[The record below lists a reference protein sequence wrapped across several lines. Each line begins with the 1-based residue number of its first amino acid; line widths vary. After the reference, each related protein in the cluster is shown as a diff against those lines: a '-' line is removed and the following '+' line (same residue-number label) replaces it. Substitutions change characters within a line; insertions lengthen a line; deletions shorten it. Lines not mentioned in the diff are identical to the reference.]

1 MMGIKEREFR
11 PLPDNLSL
19 EELVPKDNFYRR
31 LEGRI
36 DLSFVRELVV
46 DCYAA
51 VGRTSIDPVVF
62 FRLQLVMFF
71 EDIRSERQLMEI
83 ASDRLSIRWYLGYDL
98 HEPLPD
104 HSSLSRIRERYGLEI
119 FRGFFEKIV
128 EMCFEAGLVR
138 GEELFF
144 DSTKV
149 KANADIDSLASRFLV
164 ETHLS
169 GLFEGSS
176 ISEGSEVEPLASTDR
191 DTLPTSEDEA
201 LIAANTGK
209 SDWIS
214 RVGRQNRSFSS
225 GPRKRTSD
233 LRVSRTDPDATPMLR
248 GEGEAKL
255 GYQTHYVVDGGK
267 ARIILAALVTPYEV
281 SENRPMLDLLW
292 RSCFRWRLRPHHV
305 TGDGKY
311 GTAENVA
318 AVEQANIRAFVGL
331 HCSGSRP
338 NIFGREDFTYDPKED
353 VYVCPA
359 GEFLRPLGK
368 KKGEEEECEEKVT
381 TYRAKASSCKTC
393 ELRPRCTSNKL
404 GRNLRRGPFEGYLDR
419 VRNYAG
425 THPYEKALRKRK
437 VWIEPLFGEAKD
449 WHGMRRFR
457 LRRLEKVNIEALLIA
472 SGQNVKRL
480 LGYRGPKPKK
490 LAQAATL
497 RPPTTLGQE
506 ISRTHKHLARRTWR
520 PTKVFFNRLARFPT
534 LTSASGGDSINGYL
548 NSGRGAKTARE

>member
-1 MMGIKEREFR
+1 
-11 PLPDNLSL
+11 
-19 EELVPKDNFYRR
+19 
-31 LEGRI
+31 
-36 DLSFVRELVV
+36 
-46 DCYAA
+46 
-51 VGRTSIDPVVF
+51 
-62 FRLQLVMFF
+62 MFF
-71 EDIRSERQLMEI
+71 EGIRSERQLLEV
-83 ASDRLSIRWYLGYDL
+83 AADRLSIRWSLGYDP

-104 HSSLSRIRERYGLEI
+104 HSTLTRIRERYGLEI

-128 EMCFEAGLVR
+128 EMCLEAGLVR

-149 KANADIDSLASRFLV
+149 RANADIDSLASRFLV

-169 GLFEGSS
+169 GLFEGPS
-176 ISEGSEVEPLASTDR
+176 IPEEGSEAEPLAGIEL
-191 DTLPTSEDEA
+191 DTLLTSEDEA
-201 LIAANTGK
+201 LIAANTTK

-214 RVGRQNRSFSS
+214 RAGRQDRSFSS

-233 LRVSRTDPDATPMLR
+233 LRVSRTDPDATPMLM

-267 ARIILAALVTPYEV
+267 ARIILTALVTPSEV

-292 RSCFRWRLRPHHV
+292 RSCFRWRIWPHHV

-318 AVEQANIRAFVGL
+318 AIEKANIRAFVGL
-331 HCSGSRP
+331 HRSGGRP

-353 VYVCPA
+353 VYLCPA
-359 GEFLRPLGK
+359 GELLQPLGK
-368 KKGEEEECEEKVT
+368 KKNEEERERKVT
-381 TYRAKASSCKTC
+381 TYRAMASSCKTC
-393 ELRPRCTSNKL
+393 QLRSRCTSDKL

-419 VRNYAG
+419 VRSYVG
-425 THPYEKALRKRK
+425 THSYEKALRKRK

-472 SGQNVKRL
+472 SGQNIKRL
-480 LGYRGPKPKK
+480 LDFGGRRPKK
-490 LAQAATL
+490 LAQAAAL
-497 RPPTTLGQE
+497 RPPVVTGHE
-506 ISRTHKHLARRTWR
+506 I
-520 PTKVFFNRLARFPT
+520 
-534 LTSASGGDSINGYL
+534 GC
-548 NSGRGAKTARE
+548 AREHRSSRSLQSKRRHFSTRWIVFDTSPNCREEVFSDTR